1 MYVVS
6 AETFAAIPPATLAL
20 LRLALGVAALATVAF
35 MRGEPLGWALAPKG
49 AVLRASV
56 VVAASMLMQFGG
68 TALTSGVEGS
78 VVTMSTPVF
87 VLLFGRLL
95 EGERI
100 TTRAWGGIFVAAAG
114 VVVLAIRSSSATGSA
129 TAIPAVFGAV
139 PQDGA
144 RHLIGALLLIGAGA
158 TWALFTSL
166 GRPIVAAVGARRAIA
181 LSSALALA
189 IIAPIALLELL
200 QRGIDLSAAT
210 APATLGAVAY
220 LGIGATAIGWSA
232 WYRGYAAAPPRTA
245 AGILFLQP
253 LVAAL
258 LGIGIFGEAVDATF
272 GLGAA
277 LLLGGVALI
286 AREA

>member
-1 MYVVS
+1 
-6 AETFAAIPPATLAL
+6 
-20 LRLALGVAALATVAF
+20 
-35 MRGEPLGWALAPKG
+35 MRGESLGWAQAPKG
-49 AVLRASV
+49 AVLRAGV

-68 TALTSGVEGS
+68 TSLTSGVEGS

-100 TTRAWGGIFVAAAG
+100 ATRAWGGILLAAAG
-114 VVVLAIRSSSATGSA
+114 VVLLATRSAGLTGGASEA
-129 TAIPAVFGAV
+129 AAALGAAPA
-139 PQDGA
+139 DGS

-166 GRPIVAAVGARRAIA
+166 GRPIVAVVGARRAIA
-181 LSSALALA
+181 LSSALALPF
-189 IIAPIALLELL
+189 IAPIALIEVLI
-200 QRGIDLSAAT
+200 RGIDLSAAT

-258 LGIGIFGEAVDATF
+258 LGIGLLGKVVDASF